1 MRYLSRLT
9 SRGDRRNSDVSD
21 RQSGNGRPQR
31 VSRREDTVVPMSVF
45 SWRRD
50 QVREAIDKLMRREG
64 HHTLRPLATVVI
76 GEIVTSTIPTAF
88 VVPAIYPWFA
98 TGHRPPNS

>member
-1 MRYLSRLT
+1 
-9 SRGDRRNSDVSD
+9 
-21 RQSGNGRPQR
+21 
-31 VSRREDTVVPMSVF
+31 
-45 SWRRD
+45 
-50 QVREAIDKLMRREG
+50 
-64 HHTLRPLATVVI
+64 VI